1 MALPKPKEATA
12 YEIKENESSLQR
24 TGKAGSICLGR
35 ESYYT
40 ATPKISMEGK
50 WLEALGF
57 HIGDAIEVSYE
68 DNCIRIT
75 PAPQPVMVCE
85 PQAPYGEAPGKRKA
99 KK

>member
-1 MALPKPKEATA
+1 MKSKKMKVLYSTHSRQTQ
-12 YEIKENESSLQR
+12 YVW
-24 TGKAGSICLGR
+24 GR
-35 ESYYT
+35 ESYYD

-75 PAPQPVMVCE
+75 PAMVCE
-85 PQAPYGEAPGKRKA
+85 PAVEYDVKSGGHHGQ
-99 KK
+99 

>member
-1 MALPKPKEATA
+1 MLKTKKMKVLYSAKARQTPYYYGRDA
-12 YEIKENESSLQR
+12 Y
-24 TGKAGSICLGR
+24 
-35 ESYYT
+35 YD

-75 PAPQPVMVCE
+75 PAPKPAMVCE
-85 PQAPYGEAPGKRKA
+85 PETKYDSKSPRKSR
-99 KK
+99 K

>member
-1 MALPKPKEATA
+1 MKSKKMKILYSARSKQTLCAW
-12 YEIKENESSLQR
+12 
-24 TGKAGSICLGR
+24 GR
-35 ESYYT
+35 ESYYA

-75 PAPQPVMVCE
+75 PAPQPAMVCE
-85 PQAPYGEAPGKRKA
+85 PQTPYVKPPANARGKK
-99 KK
+99 